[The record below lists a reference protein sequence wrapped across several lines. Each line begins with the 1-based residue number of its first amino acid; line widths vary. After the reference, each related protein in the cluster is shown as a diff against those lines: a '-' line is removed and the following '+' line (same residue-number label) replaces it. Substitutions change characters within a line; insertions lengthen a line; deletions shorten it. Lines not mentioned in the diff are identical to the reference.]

1 MKVQTKNKAVKKA
14 VKELEE
20 KKKPIFVEKLAL
32 GEGEYYVGNLPEAD
46 KYQLM
51 SRRMIELS
59 NLLQQTVLLLANV
72 TVCMQ
77 ELCKKQGIDIDR
89 IIDKQN

>member
-1 MKVQTKNKAVKKA
+1 MKVETKNKAIKKA

-20 KKKPIFVEKLAL
+20 RKKPRFVEELAL
-32 GEGEYYVGNLPEAD
+32 GEGEYYVGNLKEAD
-46 KYQLM
+46 KYQLL

-72 TVCMQ
+72 TVCVQ
-77 ELCKKQGIDIDR
+77 EMCKKEGIDIDR

>member
-1 MKVQTKNKAVKKA
+1 MKVETKNKAIKKA

-20 KKKPIFVEKLAL
+20 RKKPIFVEELAL
-32 GEGEYYVGNLPEAD
+32 GEGEYYVGNLKEAD

-72 TVCMQ
+72 TVCVQ
-77 ELCKKQGIDIDR
+77 ELCKKEGIDIDR